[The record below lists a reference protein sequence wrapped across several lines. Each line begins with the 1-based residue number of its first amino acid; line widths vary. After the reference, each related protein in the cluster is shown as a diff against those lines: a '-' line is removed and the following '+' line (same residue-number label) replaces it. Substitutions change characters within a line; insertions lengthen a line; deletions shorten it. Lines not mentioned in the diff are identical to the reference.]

1 VRAERRDELQ
11 SFLEERNIVTR
22 VYYPLPLHLQKC
34 FASSGYKKG
43 DFPVSEML
51 AEEVLALPIFPE
63 LLPEE
68 QERIVEEI
76 AKFY

>member
-1 VRAERRDELQ
+1 
-11 SFLEERNIVTR
+11 
-22 VYYPLPLHLQKC
+22 
-34 FASSGYKKG
+34 
-43 DFPVSEML
+43 ML